1 MKVTYELDMDKD
13 KLSLLK
19 SYENA
24 QAIMMAID
32 DIKQQVR
39 EWYKYDMRGEIPKNE
54 VISSIRAI
62 IEDAIDIDKLY
73 KKGDNN
79 EG

>member
-24 QAIMMAID
+24 QAIIMAID

-39 EWYKYDMRGEIPKNE
+39 EWCKYDMWGEIPKNE

-73 KKGDNN
+73 KKGDNK